1 MSSTDHGRLVLVRHG
16 QTEWSEVGKHTGL
29 TDLPLTP
36 AGEQDAAALQP
47 VLAAYDFGLVLCSD
61 LQRARRTAELAGL
74 APEIDPDLREWDYGD
89 AEGRTTD
96 EMRDERGPRWDV
108 FESIRPGATPGETA
122 EEVAGRM
129 SRVLARV
136 RPVLAGEGGRPPA
149 DVCLVAH
156 GHALRILTA
165 TWLEKS
171 SHLAAQLVL
180 DAGGLSVLGRYRE
193 DPCIISWNVPVA
205 GRTAGR

>member
-1 MSSTDHGRLVLVRHG
+1 MTNTETGRLVLVRHG

-36 AGEQDAAALQP
+36 QGERDAATLEP
-47 VLAAYDFGLVLCSD
+47 VLHEYRFGLVLCSD

-74 APEIDPDLREWDYGD
+74 TPEIDTDLREWDYGD

-96 EMRDERGPRWDV
+96 EMRQEQGPRWDV
-108 FESIRPGATPGETA
+108 FESIRPGATPGETS

-136 RPVLAGEGGRPPA
+136 RPVLTGSAGSPPA
-149 DVCLVAH
+149 DVCLVGH
-156 GHALRILTA
+156 GHAMRILTA

-171 SHLAAQLVL
+171 PHFAAQLVL
-180 DAGGLSVLGRYRE
+180 EAGALSVLGRYRE
-193 DPCIISWNVPVA
+193 DPCIVSWNVPVSA
-205 GRTAGR
+205 RSGR